1 MLSFHSTS
9 LVGTLA
15 GVLPL
20 GVELIALPGV
30 TLIAVPSMWET
41 STQMSQVSFRE
52 RRPLV
57 PSFALLNPLFH
68 YICLFNIYI
77 YVHDTFSLC

>member
-1 MLSFHSTS
+1 MLSFHPTS
-9 LVGTLA
+9 LVVMLA

-52 RRPLV
+52 IWPLV
-57 PSFALLNPLFH
+57 PSFVLLNPLFH
-68 YICLFNIYI
+68 TNWMFI
-77 YVHDTFSLC
+77 